1 MRLFPQDGEQNRR
14 GVGSHAEA
22 RVQFHAPTMNRRG
35 FPRLPHVLC
44 RVREGLRA
52 MSVPSSGQG
61 PFRLAWTEAC
71 PDFQK
76 VLPTKGGI
84 TSCREKRRSGG
95 LNAEVAA
102 VRTRLKRPPL
112 QCPDSPVRFAFRED
126 CPERSET
133 ACTIVFLRKFV
144 CRPMQFGVAYKKN
157 NYIIVCLHDVQ
168 AYGRIRCSMNASGGA
183 ILTKSFF
190 LCAGRDAGFS
200 FADGRAEVTGYAE
213 RLFRRNAV
221 HKPMYHIQK
230 LFLL

>member
-1 MRLFPQDGEQNRR
+1 MAGKLDSRAVEKSRLRYANDGKSAQQSDMTPESIKDVPPPQRRKKTIPTALMRLFPQDGEQNRR

-35 FPRLPHVLC
+35 FPRLPHVRC

-52 MSVPSSGQG
+52 MLVPSSGQG

-133 ACTIVFLRKFV
+133 AC
-144 CRPMQFGVAYKKN
+144 Y
-157 NYIIVCLHDVQ
+157 
-168 AYGRIRCSMNASGGA
+168 
-183 ILTKSFF
+183 
-190 LCAGRDAGFS
+190 
-200 FADGRAEVTGYAE
+200 
-213 RLFRRNAV
+213 RLFKKIRMPSDAVRRGLQE
-221 HKPMYHIQK
+221 K
-230 LFLL
+230 